1 MVKAIWNDVV
11 LAESETFE
19 TVEGNIYISPGIPE
33 PRLFYRKRDDHG
45 LSLEGHGALILGER
59 KRSRKQRRSVVLSGP
74 EIGGRKYSRP
84 CRVLVWRSGERI
96 TMAGMMTGQVAM
108 SVVGNQGFDR

>member
-19 TVEGNIYISPGIPE
+19 TVEGNIYFPGIPE

-45 LSLEGHGALILGER
+45 LSLEGHGAFTR
-59 KRSRKQRRSVVLSGP
+59 
-74 EIGGRKYSRP
+74 
-84 CRVLVWRSGERI
+84 
-96 TMAGMMTGQVAM
+96 
-108 SVVGNQGFDR
+108 